1 MADEHLGHRD
11 GSGRAESPNGERS
24 TVNLDAPYRSDMAL
38 DEQTRRRLASIRTI
52 DLTTIGRRS
61 GRPSRIEIWWFY
73 FEDRFIV
80 SGTPGPRHW
89 MANIADDPTVIIHA
103 GGDDHVGTAIVID
116 DRDFRHSFFTHPD
129 PEIGWYSTQAQLEVL
144 IDTAP
149 MIEIRF

>member
-1 MADEHLGHRD
+1 M
-11 GSGRAESPNGERS
+11 
-24 TVNLDAPYRSDMAL
+24 TL

-61 GRPSRIEIWWFY
+61 GRPSRIEIWWFH

-80 SGTPGPRHW
+80 TGTPGPRHW
-89 MANIADDPTVIIHA
+89 MANISDDPTVIVHA
-103 GGDDHVGTAIVID
+103 GGDDHAGTAVVID
-116 DRDFRHSFFTHPD
+116 DRGFRYRFFTHHD
-129 PEIGWYSTQAQLEVL
+129 PEIGWYSTQAALEVL